1 MGGFPSILCLKA
13 SAGAGK
19 THRLTREFLAL
30 LSSSPPHRERLRQIV
45 AITFT
50 NKAAQ
55 EMRERIIGEL
65 KRNALG
71 LQQGMGRELARGWLE
86 LILERY
92 GDLQVRT
99 IDSLVFTFV
108 KALAFELGRQPEL
121 EVTFNRDEIL
131 DRCFDRILARIQWG
145 EGSEL
150 ERVLSELLRCFL
162 ELEKRSGLKVETSLR
177 QRIKELFEKGD
188 LTVSG
193 DSDLEEMGR
202 RIEELARRLLLCLKP
217 TDYGRGKARE
227 ILEAPM
233 RYLDRDYAF
242 WRGRGL
248 KGPSGS
254 VKLLYLELIRLRDQY
269 LRERARARLR
279 PYVELLGHLRE
290 ELDRMTR
297 QEGLLLGGDWN
308 RLLKEHLEREGVPY
322 ALYKLG
328 FPIRHI
334 LIDEFQDTADSQW
347 HTLRPIIENA
357 LSEGGTLL
365 YVGDQ
370 KQAIYGWRGGNWRL
384 LEGVLQEE
392 FPSVPPEGRRKE
404 FLDRNFRSLRE
415 IVEFNNRLFQPLSN
429 IDWVRE
435 LLKKLLGEDI
445 PEGILMEFSR
455 ALAANFSDVQQ
466 KPLKGKGGRVI
477 RREFVGRKEEILP
490 QIREA
495 LLEEVSR
502 SFRDRSRG
510 IAILVRTNEQAE
522 EVACWLSES
531 GIPVVTENSLRL
543 RRSPLIKGMVS
554 LLKFLNYPGDD
565 LALWGA
571 LASGL
576 LDDLQGLPRTEIE
589 TFLGQERGELSLYRA
604 FRIRF
609 PEGFSLYLEPL
620 LKRVG
625 FLAPYELC
633 QEIME
638 RLDLFG
644 RFPQDTPIL
653 KRFLEVVFLAERSGV
668 LSLPG
673 FLEFWEREGA
683 EQRIGI
689 PEGIEAVRIMTI
701 HRAKG
706 LEFPVVFIPFTN
718 WKLDNPNIV
727 RNERGELL
735 YLTNPLPQDLQIL
748 RARSRMEEILES
760 LNLLYVATTRAV
772 EALHLYVTCYRS
784 GNSIDRGYVS
794 FILRE
799 LLKAH
804 EGVGEAE
811 DRDP

>member
-1 MGGFPSILCLKA
+1 
-13 SAGAGK
+13 
-19 THRLTREFLAL
+19 
-30 LSSSPPHRERLRQIV
+30 
-45 AITFT
+45 
-50 NKAAQ
+50 
-55 EMRERIIGEL
+55 
-65 KRNALG
+65 
-71 LQQGMGRELARGWLE
+71 
-86 LILERY
+86 
-92 GDLQVRT
+92 
-99 IDSLVFTFV
+99 
-108 KALAFELGRQPEL
+108 
-121 EVTFNRDEIL
+121 
-131 DRCFDRILARIQWG
+131 
-145 EGSEL
+145 
-150 ERVLSELLRCFL
+150 
-162 ELEKRSGLKVETSLR
+162 
-177 QRIKELFEKGD
+177 
-188 LTVSG
+188 
-193 DSDLEEMGR
+193 
-202 RIEELARRLLLCLKP
+202 
-217 TDYGRGKARE
+217 
-227 ILEAPM
+227 
-233 RYLDRDYAF
+233 
-242 WRGRGL
+242 
-248 KGPSGS
+248 
-254 VKLLYLELIRLRDQY
+254 
-269 LRERARARLR
+269 
-279 PYVELLGHLRE
+279 
-290 ELDRMTR
+290 
-297 QEGLLLGGDWN
+297 
-308 RLLKEHLEREGVPY
+308 
-322 ALYKLG
+322 
-328 FPIRHI
+328 
-334 LIDEFQDTADSQW
+334 
-347 HTLRPIIENA
+347 
-357 LSEGGTLL
+357 
-365 YVGDQ
+365 
-370 KQAIYGWRGGNWRL
+370 
-384 LEGVLQEE
+384 
-392 FPSVPPEGRRKE
+392 
-404 FLDRNFRSLRE
+404 
-415 IVEFNNRLFQPLSN
+415 
-429 IDWVRE
+429 
-435 LLKKLLGEDI
+435 
-445 PEGILMEFSR
+445 
-455 ALAANFSDVQQ
+455 
-466 KPLKGKGGRVI
+466 
-477 RREFVGRKEEILP
+477 
-490 QIREA
+490 
-495 LLEEVSR
+495 
-502 SFRDRSRG
+502 
-510 IAILVRTNEQAE
+510 
-522 EVACWLSES
+522 
-531 GIPVVTENSLRL
+531 SLRL

-576 LDDLQGLPRTEIE
+576 MHDLQGLPRTEIE

-748 RARSRMEEILES
+748 RARSRMEEVLES